1 MELRPCPFCGEP
13 LRHKEDQF
21 GLQICETAK
30 SGPRFSVA
38 CYRCGCRT
46 GFHETQVEAIEAWNT
61 RAVEQPILEAID
73 RLRRK
78 LSGYHG
84 QLKAHKDLAAHADNQ
99 RRRIG
104 ELEALYAGVKAENA
118 KLRELVRD
126 MVVWAYIDSQCD
138 LDDEFAERM
147 RELGVE

>member
-1 MELRPCPFCGEP
+1 M
-13 LRHKEDQF
+13 
-21 GLQICETAK
+21 
-30 SGPRFSVA
+30 
-38 CYRCGCRT
+38 
-46 GFHETQVEAIEAWNT
+46 
-61 RAVEQPILEAID
+61 
-73 RLRRK
+73 
-78 LSGYHG
+78 
-84 QLKAHKDLAAHADNQ
+84 AAHADNQ

>member
-1 MELRPCPFCGEP
+1 MELRPCPFCGGEAAVIDHGDGRVSVGCARDYC
-13 LRHKEDQF
+13 LGF
-21 GLQICETAK
+21 SGLGWTYETEGDA
-30 SGPRFSVA
+30 A
-38 CYRCGCRT
+38 
-46 GFHETQVEAIEAWNT
+46 AAWNT
-61 RAVEQPILEAID
+61 RAVEQPILDAID
-73 RLRRK
+73 RLRRE

-126 MVVWAYIDSQCD
+126 MWALSCM
-138 LDDEFAERM
+138 DDASIFEQDEVYERM
-147 RELGVE
+147 VELGVDDGRA